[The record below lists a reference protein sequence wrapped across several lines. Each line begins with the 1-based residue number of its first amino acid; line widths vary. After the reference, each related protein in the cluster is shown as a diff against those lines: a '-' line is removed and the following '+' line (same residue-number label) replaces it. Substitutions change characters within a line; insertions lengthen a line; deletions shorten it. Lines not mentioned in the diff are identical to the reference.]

1 MGRGRDFGE
10 AALQAASLILFA
22 EHHGK
27 GRNDGA
33 SGLQRSWVDEVTR
46 TRVIEESRDFS
57 AALQERAAETMRWD
71 PTPLGPECDV
81 VPRDPSRPAR

>member
-33 SGLQRSWVDEVTR
+33 SGLQRSWVDEVTC

-71 PTPLGPECDV
+71 HPPLGPECDV

>member
-10 AALQAASLILFA
+10 AALQAASHILSA

-46 TRVIEESRDFS
+46 TRVIEENRDFS

-71 PTPLGPECDV
+71 PPPLGPECDV
-81 VPRDPSRPAR
+81 FPRDPSRPAR